1 MKEKDK
7 SSILVKTTI
16 GVDIGGTKIE
26 SVLVRSDGSVATSI
40 KINTPSNT
48 NPDYIVQTIYASIDG
63 IMLERKEFI
72 KGIGIGAPGQ
82 VDLRSGKI
90 IYAPNLN
97 WHNVPLRELL
107 QKKYALPVFVDNDV
121 RCAMLAEYKFGSAK
135 NVSNFFC
142 VFVGTGIGG
151 GIMVNGKVLRGTTNS
166 AAEIGHITI
175 EKEGPRCNC
184 GNLGCL
190 ESLASGPKIIAYV
203 IKKLKEK
210 KSIIKDIVDND
221 LEKINI
227 DVIQKAFELRDKVAI
242 DALERAAEYIGA
254 GVASLINVLNPEMVI
269 LGGGVI
275 NASSALFAM
284 IKDIALKRVLNVSR
298 SNLEIVTPSLK
309 KHVGAIGASLLI
321 ES

>member
-1 MKEKDK
+1 MEKGK
-7 SSILVKTTI
+7 SSILTKTAI

-26 SVLVRSDGSVATSI
+26 SALVRLDGSVATSI
-40 KINTPSNT
+40 KISTPSHAS
-48 NPDYIVQTIYASIDG
+48 PDDIVQAIYASIDG
-63 IMLERKEFI
+63 VLLERKEFI
-72 KGIGIGAPGQ
+72 KGIGVGAPGQ
-82 VDLRSGKI
+82 VEFRTGKI

-97 WHNVPLRELL
+97 WHNVPLKELL
-107 QKKYALPVFVDNDV
+107 QKKYTIPVFVDNDV

-151 GIMVNGKVLRGTTNS
+151 GVMINGKVLRGTTNS

-175 EKEGPRCNC
+175 EKDGPKCNC

-190 ESLASGPKIIAYV
+190 ENLASGPKIIDYA
-203 IKKLKEK
+203 IEKLKK
-210 KSIIKDIVDND
+210 QRSIIKDIVDND

-227 DVIQKAFELRDKVAI
+227 DVIQKAFELRDRVAI

-275 NASSALFAM
+275 DASPALFTM
-284 IKDIALKRVLNVSR
+284 IKDISLKRVLNISK

-309 KHVGAIGASLLI
+309 KHVGAIGASLLV

>member
-1 MKEKDK
+1 MIEKGK
-7 SSILVKTTI
+7 SSILTKTAI

-26 SVLVRSDGSVATSI
+26 SALVRPDGSVATSI
-40 KINTPSNT
+40 KINTPSQT
-48 NPDYIVQTIYASIDG
+48 SLDDIVQAIYASIDG
-63 IMLERKEFI
+63 VLLERKEFI

-82 VDLRSGKI
+82 VEFRTGKI
-90 IYAPNLN
+90 IYAPNLK
-97 WHNVPLRELL
+97 WHNVPLKELL
-107 QKKYALPVFVDNDV
+107 QKKYTIPVFVDNDV
-121 RCAMLAEYKFGSAK
+121 RCAMLAEHKFGSAK

-151 GIMVNGKVLRGTTNS
+151 GIMINGKVLRGVTNS

-175 EKEGPRCNC
+175 EKDGPKCNC

-190 ESLASGPKIIAYV
+190 ESLASGPKIIDYT
-203 IKKLKEK
+203 IEKLKK
-210 KSIIKDIVDND
+210 QRSIIKDIVDND

-242 DALERAAEYIGA
+242 DALERAAGYIGA

-275 NASSALFAM
+275 SASPALFVM
-284 IKDIALKRVLNVSR
+284 IKDISLKRVLNISK

-309 KHVGAIGASLLI
+309 KYVGAIGASLLV